1 MVIFALILVIIFE
14 AIIGLL
20 GEANMY
26 NLHILLSASLLILL
40 YIIIFAFIGQIV
52 RSAGSSSHD
61 ATDDYTYSQIM
72 FYTGM
77 LFIIIHG
84 GVCIFYIP
92 KTSLGAIG
100 FVWIAVTLWLII
112 SKLLKFKRYS
122 YFPTDEEI
130 SLLSKVKAK
139 KYFDDLYMFDVD
151 ISSRRMSAESKA
163 FMEAEGK
170 YYEMDT
176 DIDVFGMWVSSLLKY
191 KKHEWVVVAFEK
203 DRKIFGMWLNKGEPR
218 SVYFL
223 PSLKELVEKCKSEG
237 GRALIRFHNHPNPN
251 SSLYNTLLPSEQ
263 DLFSAKWCANIANEN
278 QLNWIDCVCSVGKCK
293 KYFSSYASPQIPK
306 AAEPEYL
313 KNQIEKSS
321 NRKISCY
328 LLHKEIGFENCSPDK
343 ALQNNSWNKAKT
355 FFETKKGLSL
365 LKQFLPIII
374 VAACLVGMFLYMLI
388 R

>member
-1 MVIFALILVIIFE
+1 
-14 AIIGLL
+14 
-20 GEANMY
+20 
-26 NLHILLSASLLILL
+26 
-40 YIIIFAFIGQIV
+40 
-52 RSAGSSSHD
+52 
-61 ATDDYTYSQIM
+61 
-72 FYTGM
+72 
-77 LFIIIHG
+77 
-84 GVCIFYIP
+84 
-92 KTSLGAIG
+92 
-100 FVWIAVTLWLII
+100 
-112 SKLLKFKRYS
+112 
-122 YFPTDEEI
+122 
-130 SLLSKVKAK
+130 
-139 KYFDDLYMFDVD
+139 MFDVD

-313 KNQIEKSS
+313 KIRSKNQATERFPVICFIKKSVL
-321 NRKISCY
+321 KIAHPIKLC
-328 LLHKEIGFENCSPDK
+328 
-343 ALQNNSWNKAKT
+343 KT
-355 FFETKKGLSL
+355 TVGIKQKHF
-365 LKQFLPIII
+365 LKQKRDFP
-374 VAACLVGMFLYMLI
+374 C
-388 R
+388 